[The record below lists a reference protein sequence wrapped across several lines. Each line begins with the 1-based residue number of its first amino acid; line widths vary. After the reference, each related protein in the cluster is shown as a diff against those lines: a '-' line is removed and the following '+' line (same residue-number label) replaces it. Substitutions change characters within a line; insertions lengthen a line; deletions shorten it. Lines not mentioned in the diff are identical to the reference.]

1 MTRFRRPKT
10 TIGRTQYQ
18 LRMPFPTVLT
28 PENTMANFR
37 EILRWANELPHSN
50 DDSFVPYFIEYKPAD
65 PAEEWDINLVTLL
78 QSKFTTDL
86 MPTGLWLVYAWI
98 SPTDV
103 PAGAVGVDATL
114 NVVGPNIGVG
124 AGNSAYNSVGYMDG
138 EAVQIVTGVD
148 VDFTL
153 ETADLTYEWYLPPV
167 DGGLMSASTSW
178 MNILKI
184 TAADNDLKVTGEARA
199 ATLVDSTI
207 DGAIGVAPIPSYL
220 YVWALRLSDGYN
232 VPTLLEDVTPD

>member
-37 EILRWANELPHSN
+37 EILRWANELPHAN
-50 DDSFVPYFIEYKPAD
+50 DDSFVPYFIEYDPPE
-65 PAEEWDINLVTLL
+65 PAEEWDANLVTLL

-86 MPTGLWLVYAWI
+86 MPTGLWLVQASL
-98 SPTDV
+98 SPTEV

-114 NVVGPNIGVG
+114 NVEGLNFGT
-124 AGNSAYNSVGYMDG
+124 AGNGVYSSIGYMDG
-138 EAVQIVTGVD
+138 EAVRYLD
-148 VDFTL
+148 DFTIDFTA
-153 ETADLTYEWYLPPV
+153 ETFEPTYKWFLPPV
-167 DGGLMSASTSW
+167 DGGLMIPKVSW
-178 MNILKI
+178 MNILRVN
-184 TAADNDLKVTGEARA
+184 AADDDLTITGTARA
-199 ATLVDSTI
+199 ATLTDPTV
-207 DGAIGVAPIPSYL
+207 DGAIEVAPIPSYL

-232 VPTLLEDVTPD
+232 VPTALEDVTPD